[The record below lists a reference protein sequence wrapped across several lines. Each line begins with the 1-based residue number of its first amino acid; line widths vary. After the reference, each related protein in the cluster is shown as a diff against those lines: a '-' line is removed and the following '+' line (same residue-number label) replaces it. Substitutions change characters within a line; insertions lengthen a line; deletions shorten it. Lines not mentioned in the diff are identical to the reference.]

1 MVEPVQW
8 TGSVQFLKP
17 CGDLSIVP
25 ALVSE
30 TVRSL
35 SYCRIHGTSVPMF
48 CALLFQLWFC
58 SHLCYFYELQT
69 FFYFERSMIMH
80 SKGID
85 LLFEG
90 SSEEWT
96 LYLIGLPW
104 SKWAWRVTWA
114 PVEWHAWTH
123 CHGLLGLPLLEV

>member
-17 CGDLSIVP
+17 YGDLSIVP

-35 SYCRIHGTSVPMF
+35 SYCRIHGTNVPMF

-80 SKGID
+80 LKGID

-96 LYLIGLPW
+96 LYLIGLPR
-104 SKWAWRVTWA
+104 SKWTWRVT
-114 PVEWHAWTH
+114 
-123 CHGLLGLPLLEV
+123 